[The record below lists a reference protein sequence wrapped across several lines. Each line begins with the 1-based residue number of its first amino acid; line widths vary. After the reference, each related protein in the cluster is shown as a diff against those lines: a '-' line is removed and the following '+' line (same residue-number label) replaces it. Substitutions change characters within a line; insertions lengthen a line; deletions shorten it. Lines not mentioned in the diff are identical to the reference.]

1 MKNKD
6 TKEEEATKYWLH
18 YFRRNDVPELTAEEL
33 EQQSEYM
40 YRALMQVPDLQYLK
54 ARRINYPL
62 ISVAAAVLMIVAVAL
77 FYFNSSQKVESD
89 QQAKLVHNI
98 AVPGRD
104 AATLVLAGGQRI
116 ELSSI
121 SNGKI
126 AEQTGVDIFK
136 ATQNKLVYKASESK
150 VSGTKATTDQ
160 INTVLTANGEQYSV
174 DLPDGTKVW
183 LNAASSIKFPTT
195 FASKANRT
203 VELTGEAYFE
213 VAKDKA
219 HPFIVKTDKQEIK
232 VLGTHFNVSSYPD
245 EQFTKTTLFEGS
257 VKVVSK
263 TDAGSIA
270 TLKPGQQAQVS
281 SKTLKVKEVDLTEGM
296 AWKNGDFNFENEE
309 FSSILN
315 QVSRWYNVEIIDNKK
330 HEGLKLTG
338 MVSRSKS
345 LSTVLNSLEGTADV
359 KFRIEGRKVTVID

>member
-18 YFRRNDVPELTAEEL
+18 YFRRNDVPELTVAEL
-33 EQQSEYM
+33 EEQSEYM
-40 YRALMQVPDLQYLK
+40 YRALMQVPDLQHLK
-54 ARRINYPL
+54 AIRINYPL
-62 ISVAAAVLMIVAVAL
+62 ISVAAALLLVVGVAL
-77 FYFNSSQKVESD
+77 FYFSTSQKVESD
-89 QQAKLVHNI
+89 QQAKSIHNI
-98 AVPGRD
+98 AVPGRN
-104 AATLVLAGGQRI
+104 AATLVLAGGERI
-116 ELSSI
+116 ALSSA

-126 AEQTGVDIFK
+126 AEQTGASIFK
-136 ATQNKLVYKASESK
+136 TSQNKLVYKASSTK
-150 VSGTKATTDQ
+150 VETTQ

-195 FASKANRT
+195 FFSKGNRT

-281 SKTLKVKEVDLTEGM
+281 SKTLKVKEVDLTESM